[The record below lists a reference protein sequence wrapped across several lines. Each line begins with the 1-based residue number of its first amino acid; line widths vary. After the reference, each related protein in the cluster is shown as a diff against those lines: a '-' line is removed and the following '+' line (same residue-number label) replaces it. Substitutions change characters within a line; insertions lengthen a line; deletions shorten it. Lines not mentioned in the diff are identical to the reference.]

1 MALIKEPMSGYSD
14 ADVSPFWTGN
24 RSIMPDWKK
33 AIRER
38 LAPAKL
44 NPMLGAEVVEELA
57 ANLDD
62 RYQ

>member
-1 MALIKEPMSGYSD
+1 
-14 ADVSPFWTGN
+14 
-24 RSIMPDWKK
+24 MPDWKK